1 MDPGLLARI
10 KQNPNY
16 AELVRRRTSFARV
29 LSIAMLVIY
38 FGFVLLVAFA
48 KPFLATPI
56 GNGVTTIGIPLG
68 IFVIVAAFILTG
80 IYVRRA
86 NSEFDDLTR
95 DIVEG
100 VKR

>member
-1 MDPGLLARI
+1 
-10 KQNPNY
+10 
-16 AELVRRRTSFARV
+16 VRRRTSFARV

-68 IFVIVAAFILTG
+68 VFVIVAAFILTG